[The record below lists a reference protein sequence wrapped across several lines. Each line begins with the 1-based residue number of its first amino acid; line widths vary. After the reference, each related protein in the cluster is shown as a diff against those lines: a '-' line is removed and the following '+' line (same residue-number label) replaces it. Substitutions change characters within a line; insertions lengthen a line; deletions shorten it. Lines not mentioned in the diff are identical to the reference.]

1 MIKQV
6 LKSADFWKLKGLKN
20 VHIDFS
26 ESLTAIMGVNGSGKT
41 TVIHALACAFSPEE
55 NGYNYK
61 FSYFFPPNTDSRW
74 AGSNFSLLFE
84 GEDGRQIE
92 KKYLK
97 QKDRWAP
104 RYASQPKRDIYY
116 IGIESCLPEVEKN
129 YSSGSIS
136 YKSTILNEKSN
147 VEIIKEAAQI
157 LNKNYEYLI
166 DNKYKAKTLI
176 GVQLESGLK
185 YSSLSMGAGEQ
196 RVIKILKILRKATA
210 YSLVLIDEIDLLLHV
225 SSLKKL
231 IKKIYFIAKSK
242 NIQIIFTTHS
252 LEMMNLS
259 DYVKVQYL
267 DHYNPSEEKTLVYD
281 RITSDLIYAL
291 TEKKSIPHTIYCE
304 DNFAKAIIETIL
316 IEEGLKKIIDVVTFG
331 AIENAFT
338 LAASWFISKNE
349 IIKNNLIVIDG
360 DKYTTEAEKLGQIK
374 KKITGTEAN
383 IGDKQE
389 NAVKCITQFILP
401 ESTSPE
407 KYFHSLIIKHIPEDN
422 ELYKIANGIEAV
434 ENSHDWMNKICEQA
448 NMRIDTIVS
457 IVIREIYNTDDFQIY
472 CKNILS
478 WLKNIVKN
486 EDSKSNKEKIATTV

>member
-1 MIKQV
+1 
-6 LKSADFWKLKGLKN
+6 
-20 VHIDFS
+20 
-26 ESLTAIMGVNGSGKT
+26 MGVNGSGKT
-41 TVIHALACAFSPEE
+41 TVIHTLACAFSPEE
-55 NGYNYK
+55 
-61 FSYFFPPNTDSRW
+61 
-74 AGSNFSLLFE
+74 
-84 GEDGRQIE
+84 
-92 KKYLK
+92 
-97 QKDRWAP
+97 
-104 RYASQPKRDIYY
+104 
-116 IGIESCLPEVEKN
+116 
-129 YSSGSIS
+129 
-136 YKSTILNEKSN
+136 KSD

-166 DNKYKAKTLI
+166 DNKYKEKTLI

-231 IKKIYFIAKSK
+231 IKKI
-242 NIQIIFTTHS
+242 QIIFTTHS

-291 TEKKSIPHTIYCE
+291 TEKKSIPYTIYCE

-360 DKYTTEAEKLGQIK
+360 DKYTTETEKLGQIK

-389 NAVKCITQFILP
+389 NAVKCITQIILP

-407 KYFHSLIIKHIPEDN
+407 KYFHSLIIKYIPEDN
-422 ELYKIANGIEAV
+422 ELYKIVNGIETV

-448 NMRIDTIVS
+448 NMRIDTIIS
-457 IVIREIYNTDDFQIY
+457 IVIREIYNMDDFKIY

-478 WLKNIVKN
+478 WLNNIVKN